1 MEATSSLRREQEEET
16 KLAERLVEQRMAA
29 QGADKRFFE
38 TQRRLNETRA
48 NMKDDVS
55 AQQLL
60 EAARREAHDMYKAS
74 HVSRARPR

>member
-1 MEATSSLRREQEEET
+1 
-16 KLAERLVEQRMAA
+16 MAA